1 MRVSVKVFPGVRLY
15 FGGHHH
21 RRRRGTSP
29 LLKLNPK
36 FVAAFFAAAGVVFVW
51 TAITH
56 GPRSETITR
65 AGHPGSWPL
74 TVDTAVM
81 ECHNDALIIKSGGT
95 SYILNG
101 APFGSYVNADPI
113 TADDPAFPGEKM
125 SLDGLIAEGRKL
137 C

>member
-65 AGHPGSWPL
+65 AGHPGTWPL

-81 ECHNDALIIKSGGT
+81 RCRNDQLIIDSGGV
-95 SYILNG
+95 SYALTG
-101 APFGSYVNADPI
+101 PVYGSFVNPDAI
-113 TADDPAFPGEKM
+113 TADDPAAPGEKM
-125 SLDGLIAEGRKL
+125 SLDGLIAEGQKL